1 MGSTIRQRLDGAIG
15 GHRLLEHPFYVAWR
29 EGTLPVEALATYA
42 GEYGAFIAAVPEG
55 WAMVGN
61 TEHSAEEVEHARI
74 WEAFAGR
81 LGTFVGEPRIDEV
94 ESLVEISRRLFADP
108 ATAWGALYAFEAQ
121 QPGTS
126 EEKLKG
132 LVDHYGFNTSE
143 RATEYFRI
151 HAADYHEA
159 DEIVAALGEDPS
171 IDDRAVAACGEMGAA
186 LWDALSGVLAA
197 HS

>member
-1 MGSTIRQRLDGAIG
+1 MMGSEIRERLEGAIG
-15 GHRLLEHPFYVAWR
+15 EYRLLEHPFYVAWR

-55 WAMVGN
+55 WATVGN
-61 TEHSAEEVEHARI
+61 SEHSAEEVEHARI
-74 WEAFAGR
+74 WEVFAGR
-81 LGTFVGEPRIDEV
+81 LGASVGEPQIPQVAVLLET
-94 ESLVEISRRLFADP
+94 SRRLFADP

-132 LVDHYGFNTSE
+132 LVDHYGFDAAE
-143 RATEYFRI
+143 AAAGYFRI

-159 DEIVAALGEDPS
+159 DEIVAALDS
-171 IDDRAVAACGEMGAA
+171 ADDDRAVAACAEMSAA
-186 LWDALSGVLAA
+186 LYDALSGVLAA
-197 HS
+197 HC

>member
-1 MGSTIRQRLDGAIG
+1 MEIRERLEGAIG
-15 GHRLLEHPFYVAWR
+15 EYRLLEHPFYVAWR

-42 GEYGAFIAAVPEG
+42 AEYGAFIAAVPDG
-55 WAMVGN
+55 WATVGN
-61 TEHSAEEVEHARI
+61 HEHSAEEVAHARI

-81 LGTFVGEPRIDEV
+81 LGATVAQPALPEV
-94 ESLVEISRRLFADP
+94 KALLETSRRLFADP

-132 LVDHYGFNTSE
+132 LVEHYGFGE
-143 RATEYFRI
+143 DEAAAEYFRI

-159 DEIVAALGEDPS
+159 DEVVAAL
-171 IDDRAVAACGEMGAA
+171 DDSTAERAVAACAEMSAA
-186 LWDALSGVLAA
+186 LWDALSGVLEAA
-197 HS
+197 